1 MSAQL
6 GIPPA
11 ALATLKESLTCLL
24 LGTVVATG
32 VYGITVLQ
40 AYTYFRHAGQR
51 STGADFCPKVAML
64 FILDTLSMILNVD
77 GLYDYVI
84 RDYGNPILLLK
95 VPGTLAFENGVT
107 ASVMGL
113 SELKGVSD

>member
-32 VYGITVLQ
+32 YAFLYILAIPATSTPLRRVYGITVLQ
-40 AYTYFRHAGQR
+40 AYTYFRHADQR
-51 STGADFCPKVAML
+51 STGMKFFVSYSSLPDRVGADFCPKVAML
-64 FILDTLSMILNVD
+64 L
-77 GLYDYVI
+77 
-84 RDYGNPILLLK
+84 
-95 VPGTLAFENGVT
+95 
-107 ASVMGL
+107 
-113 SELKGVSD
+113 